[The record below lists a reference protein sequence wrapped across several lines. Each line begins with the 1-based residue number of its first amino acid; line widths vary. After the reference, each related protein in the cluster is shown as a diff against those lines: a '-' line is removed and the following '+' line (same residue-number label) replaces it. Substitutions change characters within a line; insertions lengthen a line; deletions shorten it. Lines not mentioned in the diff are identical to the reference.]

1 MKDSVYK
8 ILLFLSGL
16 VIFIFCCEEEKEI
29 VDFKLPFE
37 ISHVNFPEV
46 ISSTSERMVLLTAM
60 VTHPEGHEGIQ
71 KVEAIITDTTNQI
84 QLTLQLYDDGSIEAG
99 DVIAFDNIY
108 TRSVV
113 GNKLGLPDNS
123 YNMKLQASST
133 NYETLESN
141 VYNLK
146 IYPNQAPE
154 VLNYDFPD
162 SILVGLAATNALFTV
177 NDNDGLDDI
186 LWVIIQG
193 FETGNSFPSFQDTV
207 FNPLNNSPVFS
218 YALDSTYAAGK
229 KGDYEMK
236 IFAEDKV
243 GEISDIK
250 TFQLFVENTPPQIL
264 SIWVPDTMIIPTTG
278 FSIDTVRAHADDR
291 QSITDIDSVYFISQM
306 RNPNGTLG
314 TPNPPIEL
322 FDNGDL
328 SNFGDKLADD
338 GEYSRIIRLDPSN
351 TAGTYIFTF
360 KARDLVDQVSNSL
373 IDSINVKK

>member
-1 MKDSVYK
+1 MKNSIYK
-8 ILLFLSGL
+8 IFLFLSGL
-16 VIFIFCCEEEKEI
+16 VIFIFCCEEDKEI

-37 ISHVNFPEV
+37 ISNVNFPEV
-46 ISSTSERMVLLTAM
+46 ISSTSERTVLLTAK

-71 KVEAIITDTTNQI
+71 KVEAIIMDTTDQV
-84 QLTLQLYDDGSIEAG
+84 QLTLQLYDDGSIETG
-99 DVIAFDNIY
+99 DVIAFDYIY

-123 YNMKLQASST
+123 YNMKLQAIST

-154 VLNYDFPD
+154 ILNYNFPD
-162 SILVGLAATNALFTV
+162 SILAGFTATNALFTV

-193 FETGNSFPSFQDTV
+193 FEPGNSYPSFRDTV
-207 FNPLNNSPVFS
+207 CNPLNNSPVFS
-218 YALDSTYAAGK
+218 YPLDSTYAAGK

-243 GEISDIK
+243 GELSDIK
-250 TFQLFVENTPPQIL
+250 AFQLFVENTPPQLL

-278 FSIDTVRAHADDR
+278 FSINTIHAYANDR
-291 QSITDIDSVYFISQM
+291 QSIFDIDSVYFISQI
-306 RNPNGTLG
+306 RNPDGTLG

-328 SNFGDKLADD
+328 IRFGDKLAND
-338 GEYSRIIRLDPSN
+338 GEYSRIIRLDPDN

-360 KARDLVDQVSNSL
+360 EAKDLFDQVSNSL
-373 IDSINVKK
+373 IDSIIVKK

>member
-71 KVEAIITDTTNQI
+71 KVEAIITDTTNQV

-236 IFAEDKV
+236 IFAEDKI
-243 GEISDIK
+243 GEFSDIK
-250 TFQLFVENTPPQIL
+250 TFRLFVENTPPQLL
-264 SIWVPDTMIIPTTG
+264 SVWVPDTMIIPTTG
-278 FSIDTVRAHADDR
+278 FSIDTVRAQADDR
-291 QSITDIDSVYFISQM
+291 QSVTDIDSVYFISQM
-306 RNPNGTLG
+306 RNSDGTLG
-314 TPNPPIEL
+314 TPSSPIEL

-328 SNFGDKLADD
+328 SFGDKLADD

-360 KARDLVDQVSNSL
+360 KARDLFDQVSNSL
-373 IDSINVKK
+373 IDSIIVKK